1 MSGGGAVVIDG
12 LDHLVLTVADIERTV
27 AFYTRLLDMRRV
39 DFGEGRVALA
49 FGGQK
54 INLHRLGREFEPKA
68 ARPTA
73 GSADFCLLT
82 RTPLEAVLAMA
93 IAGTIAA
100 YWAAAAAIERRQRD
114 MLGAESHSY
123 VTARRD
129 WLRTELRVLH
139 FVWIVVGLEL
149 AFLIPWWAEGMRIHF
164 GGFMRPA
171 ALLAWW
177 LPLTGIAAF
186 AAWSVS
192 RYQARRREWRTLE
205 EHLQSGHGQSGYGNP

>member
-1 MSGGGAVVIDG
+1 MTDDRWSDLRSIWHDDPAAAARVIAQVRRAERARSAARLTRVAVVVTG
-12 LDHLVLTVADIERTV
+12 L
-27 AFYTRLLDMRRV
+27 
-39 DFGEGRVALA
+39 VAL
-49 FGGQK
+49 
-54 INLHRLGREFEPKA
+54 IA
-68 ARPTA
+68 AVA
-73 GSADFCLLT
+73 HAV
-82 RTPLEAVLAMA
+82 TPLEAVLAMA

-129 WLRTELRVLH
+129 WLRTELQVLH

-205 EHLQSGHGQSGYGNP
+205 EHLQLGHGQSGYGNP